1 MIKGLWFFTI
11 ASLIILSMAIIVRA
25 LTERFQRWRQGRDFH
40 LWRLARLPQQL
51 ILTSIAIFL
60 AVCL

>member
-11 ASLIILSMAIIVRA
+11 ASLIILSIIVRA